1 MKGNDQVIQVLNE
14 VLCAELTAVN
24 QYFVHSMMCRNWGYR
39 KLAEYLRKE
48 SIGEMKHAQ
57 EVIERILY
65 LEGVPNMQKYFKIN
79 VGQNVRQQMEFDVAV
94 EYDAVKRLN
103 DGIEIATKAADN
115 GSRAILEGILRSE
128 EEHIDWLEAQLHVI
142 QEAGYE
148 NYLAQQ
154 LED

>member
-24 QYFVHSMMCRNWGYR
+24 QYFVHSMMCRNWGYK

-57 EVIERILY
+57 EVIDRILY

-103 DGIEIATKAADN
+103 DGIEVATKAADN

-128 EEHIDWLEAQLHVI
+128 EEHIDWLEAQIHVI

>member
-24 QYFVHSMMCRNWGYR
+24 QYFVHSMMCRNWGYK

-57 EVIERILY
+57 EVIDRILY

-103 DGIEIATKAADN
+103 DGIEVATKAADN

>member
-103 DGIEIATKAADN
+103 DGIEVATKASDN

>member
-39 KLAEYLRKE
+39 KLADYLRKE

-103 DGIEIATKAADN
+103 DGIEVATKAADN

-128 EEHIDWLEAQLHVI
+128 EEHIDWLEAQIHVI

-154 LED
+154 LEG